1 MEIGIEYAG
10 YDALD
15 TILTADRVLCIAV
28 SQVIALEQPLDLM
41 PIHKKILEQANITL
55 NHKGKVVEK

>member
-1 MEIGIEYAG
+1 MEINTQYAG

-15 TILTADRVLCIAV
+15 TILTVDMVLCIAAC
-28 SQVIALEQPLDLM
+28 QVVVLEQPLDLM
-41 PIHKKILEQANITL
+41 PVHEKILKQADITL